1 LNKGVIYAIGAYAL
15 WGLLPLYWK
24 ILEDVPAFQ
33 ILCHRISWSLV
44 FLIFIHMIRKN
55 FSWLKD
61 AFKNKRT
68 VLTFLTTSILLSV
81 NWFTYI
87 WAVNNGR
94 TIEASLGY
102 FINPLL
108 CVILGVIVLK
118 ERPDKWS
125 WIAISLAGAG
135 IGYTVI
141 VYGSIP
147 WIAFV
152 LAGSFSIYGL
162 LRKQASLNSLQG
174 LTFETLILF
183 LPATVILIYFEVKGI
198 GSFGH
203 VTFTKNVYLALAGI
217 VTSVPL
223 LLFAAAARRIELTS
237 LGILQY
243 IAPTLQFIIG
253 LLVFREDFSRSR
265 LVGFSFVWIALIIYT
280 TNNILVNRRGK
291 WKLDQTKN

>member
-1 LNKGVIYAIGAYAL
+1 MNKGVIYAIGAYAL
-15 WGLLPLYWK
+15 WGLLPLFWK

-68 VLTFLTTSILLSV
+68 VITFLTTSILLSA

-183 LPATVILIYFEVKGI
+183 LPATAILIYFEVKGI

-203 VTFTKNVYLALAGI
+203 VTFTKNVYLSLAGI

-265 LVGFSFVWIALIIYT
+265 LVGFSFVWVALIIYT
-280 TNNILVNRRGK
+280 ITRI
-291 WKLDQTKN
+291 KLGVYAS

>member
-1 LNKGVIYAIGAYAL
+1 MNKGVIYAIGAYAL
-15 WGLLPLYWK
+15 WGLLPLFWK

-44 FLIFIHMIRKN
+44 FLVFIHIIKKN
-55 FSWLKD
+55 YNWLKS

-68 VLTFLTTSILLSV
+68 VITFLTTSILLSA

-135 IGYTVI
+135 IGYTII

-147 WIAFV
+147 WIAFI

-183 LPATVILIYFEVKGI
+183 LPATTILIYFEVKGI
-198 GSFGH
+198 GWGVPSFTNTGNITWDTTGIYGEYI
-203 VTFTKNVYLALAGI
+203 VNITIKNSPLPP
-217 VTSVPL
+217 SRVPL
-223 LLFAAAARRIELTS
+223 LL
-237 LGILQY
+237 
-243 IAPTLQFIIG
+243 
-253 LLVFREDFSRSR
+253 
-265 LVGFSFVWIALIIYT
+265 
-280 TNNILVNRRGK
+280 
-291 WKLDQTKN
+291 

>member
-1 LNKGVIYAIGAYAL
+1 MNKGVLYAISAYAL
-15 WGLLPLYWK
+15 WGLLPLFWK
-24 ILEDVPAFQ
+24 LLEDVPAFQ

-68 VLTFLTTSILLSV
+68 IITFLTTSILLSA

-108 CVILGVIVLK
+108 CVILGVIILK

-183 LPATVILIYFEVKGI
+183 IPATAILIYLEVKGI

-203 VTFTKNVYLALAGI
+203 VTFTKNIYLSLAGI

-253 LLVFREDFSRSR
+253 LLVFQEDFSRSR

-280 TNNILVNRRGK
+280 TNNILLSRREK

>member
-1 LNKGVIYAIGAYAL
+1 LNKGVLYAISAYAL
-15 WGLLPLYWK
+15 WGLLPLFWK
-24 ILEDVPAFQ
+24 LLEDVPAFQ

-68 VLTFLTTSILLSV
+68 IITFLTTSILLSA

-108 CVILGVIVLK
+108 CVILGVIILK

-183 LPATVILIYFEVKGI
+183 IPATAILIYLEVKGI

-203 VTFTKNVYLALAGI
+203 VTFTKNIYLSLAGI

-253 LLVFREDFSRSR
+253 LLVFQEDFSRSR

-280 TNNILVNRRGK
+280 TNNILLSRREK

>member
-1 LNKGVIYAIGAYAL
+1 MNKGVLYAISAYAL
-15 WGLLPLYWK
+15 WGLLPLFWK
-24 ILEDVPAFQ
+24 LLEDVPAFQ

-68 VLTFLTTSILLSV
+68 VITFLTTSILLSV

-141 VYGSIP
+141 VYGSVP

-183 LPATVILIYFEVKGI
+183 LPATAILIYFEVKGI

-203 VTFTKNVYLALAGI
+203 VTFTKNVYLSLAGI

-253 LLVFREDFSRSR
+253 LLVFQEDFSRSR

-280 TNNILVNRRGK
+280 TNNILLSRREK